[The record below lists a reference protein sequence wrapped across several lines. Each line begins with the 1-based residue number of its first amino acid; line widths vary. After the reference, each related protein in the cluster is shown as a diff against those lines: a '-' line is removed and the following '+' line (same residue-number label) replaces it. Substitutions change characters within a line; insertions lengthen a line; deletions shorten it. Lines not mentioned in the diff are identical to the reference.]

1 MKLRYSKTSPFAR
14 KARVA
19 ANETGT
25 AARIEMVETNPWAP
39 DTDLQRD
46 NPLIQVPVLTTDN
59 GELLYDSV
67 VIAGYLDDLSGSGL
81 FPAPGDARWRAL
93 RRVALADGICNAAA
107 AVTIENNLRP
117 EQFRWPDWIA
127 RQRSKAQAAL
137 TVFEGEIDDIA
148 GDLDIAQIA
157 LGCAL
162 GYLDLRLQD
171 MDWRAGHPKLAAW
184 YETFAARPSMQST
197 RPDA

>member
-19 ANETGT
+19 AHETGM
-25 AARIEMVETNPWAP
+25 AGRIEMVETNPWAP

-46 NPLIQVPVLTTDN
+46 NPLIQVPVLMTDD
-59 GELLYDSV
+59 GEVYYDSV
-67 VIAGYLDDLSGSGL
+67 IIAGYLDEIAGSGM
-81 FPAPGDARWRAL
+81 FPAGGDARWRAL
-93 RRVALADGICNAAA
+93 RRVTLADGICNAAA

-117 EQFRWPDWIA
+117 EQYRWPEWIA
-127 RQRSKAQAAL
+127 RQRSKVPAAL
-137 TVFEGEIDDIA
+137 KIFEAEIDDIA

-162 GYLDLRLQD
+162 GYLDLRLAD
-171 MDWRAGHPKLAAW
+171 VDWRADYPKLAAW
-184 YETFAARPSMQST
+184 YEAFAARPSMQAS
-197 RPDA
+197 RPDV

>member
-1 MKLRYSKTSPFAR
+1 MKLRYSKTSPYAR

-19 ANETGT
+19 AHETGMT
-25 AARIEMVETNPWAP
+25 GRIVMVETNPWAP

-46 NPLIQVPVLTTDN
+46 NPLIQVPVLMTDD
-59 GELLYDSV
+59 GEVYYDSV
-67 VIAGYLDDLSGSGL
+67 IIAGYLDGITGSGL
-81 FPAPGDARWRAL
+81 FPAGGDTRWRAL
-93 RRVALADGICNAAA
+93 RRVTLADGICNAAA

-117 EQFRWPDWIA
+117 EQYRWPEWIA
-127 RQRSKAQAAL
+127 RQRSKVPAAL
-137 TVFEGEIDDIA
+137 KIFEAEIDDMA

-162 GYLDLRLQD
+162 GYLDLRLSD
-171 MDWRAGHPKLAAW
+171 VDWRADYPKLAAW
-184 YETFAARPSMQST
+184 YETFAARPSMQAT

>member
-1 MKLRYSKTSPFAR
+1 MKMRYSKTSPYAR
-14 KARVA
+14 KARVTA
-19 ANETGT
+19 HETGM
-25 AARIEMVETNPWAP
+25 AERIEMVETNPWAP

-46 NPLIQVPVLTTDN
+46 NPLIQVPVLTTDD
-59 GELLYDSV
+59 GEILYESL

-81 FPAPGDARWRAL
+81 IPAKGDARWRAL

-117 EQFRWPDWIA
+117 EQYRWPDWIT
-127 RQRSKAQAAL
+127 RQRSKASAAL
-137 TVFEGEIDDIA
+137 KTFEAEIDDIA

-162 GYLDLRLQD
+162 GYMDLRLAD
-171 MDWRAGHPKLAAW
+171 MDWRGENPKLAAW
-184 YETFAARPSMQST
+184 YETFAARPSMQAT